1 MSIIQDITFRRYNVL
16 VGDNMKLFSQMSRP
30 MIDLGL
36 KIRSRR
42 WPEDYYIYRNEEKI
56 IDSMGNVFFNSW
68 EDYFILHQTVL
79 DNAGP
84 IWEVYDD
91 LGLDKL

>member
-1 MSIIQDITFRRYNVL
+1 
-16 VGDNMKLFSQMSRP
+16 MKLFSQMSRP

-42 WPEDYYIYRNEEKI
+42 WPEDYYIRRDEEKI
-56 IDSMGNVFFNSW
+56 IDSIGNVFFYSW
-68 EDYFILHQTVL
+68 ENYFISNQVVL